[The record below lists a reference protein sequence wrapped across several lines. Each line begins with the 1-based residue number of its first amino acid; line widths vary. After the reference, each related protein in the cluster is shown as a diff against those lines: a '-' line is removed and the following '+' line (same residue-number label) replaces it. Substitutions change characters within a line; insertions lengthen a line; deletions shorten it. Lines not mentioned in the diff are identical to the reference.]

1 MERKNIMLAG
11 YNGLTGTLVRKKLQH
26 HMGGKLWLIGRKSP
40 EETGNNEL
48 FMQTDFSEDSLQSM
62 VFTDAQ
68 TLIICLGTTLKKAG
82 SKENFFAI
90 DHDMVISL
98 ARKAI
103 RSGVKN
109 ILLVSAAGANVQ
121 SRNYYLRTKGLTEKD
136 IYFPELESLV
146 IFRPMLL
153 MGNRQEKRAGEFV
166 ASIIMKFLDVFMRGP
181 LLQFHSTPVEK
192 LAAVIVKYTINPSPG
207 IMILENQSILLEQ
220 TDN

>member
-1 MERKNIMLAG
+1 METTNILLAG
-11 YNGLTGTLVRKKLQH
+11 YNGLTGSLVRKKLQH
-26 HMGGKLWLIGRKSP
+26 DRGGKLCLIGRKPP
-40 EETGNNEL
+40 EETANNEL
-48 FMQTDFSEDSLQSM
+48 FMQTDFSENSLQSL

-82 SKENFFAI
+82 SKENFFSI

-121 SRNYYLRTKGLTEKD
+121 SPNYYLRTKGFTEKD
-136 IYFPELESLV
+136 IYFPALESLV

-153 MGNRQEKRAGEFV
+153 MGNRQEKRSGEFV
-166 ASIIMKFLDVFMRGP
+166 ASIVMKCLDIFMRGP

-192 LAAVIVKYTINPSPG
+192 LAAVIVKYAMKPVAG
-207 IMILENQSILLEQ
+207 RMILENKSILLED
-220 TDN
+220 TGI